1 MSFITKTKAI
11 MKALQGLENF
21 YKVQGSLLLF
31 QVFFSLEREMRQENE
46 QSSGLELRC

>member
-1 MSFITKTKAI
+1 

-31 QVFFSLEREMRQENE
+31 QVFFFTREGNE
-46 QSSGLELRC
+46 AGK